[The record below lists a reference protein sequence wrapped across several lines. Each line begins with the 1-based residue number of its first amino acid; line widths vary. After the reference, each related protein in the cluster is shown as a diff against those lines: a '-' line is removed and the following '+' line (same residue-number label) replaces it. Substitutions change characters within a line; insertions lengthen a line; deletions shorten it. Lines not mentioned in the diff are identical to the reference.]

1 MKLLK
6 IILKNKDIVSSF
18 KDNPKVGTAG
28 LCKKYTRLSF
38 VCYLRE
44 KLIQCEDT
52 DIDERFLLNQV
63 MVKYHN
69 KIILFFYMYF
79 IPSIFFTHII

>member
-1 MKLLK
+1 M
-6 IILKNKDIVSSF
+6 ILKNKDIVSSF

-52 DIDERFLLNQV
+52 DIDERSS
-63 MVKYHN
+63 Y
-69 KIILFFYMYF
+69 
-79 IPSIFFTHII
+79 